1 MKVWFKRSL
10 LGLVVIFIVALV
22 GAAIFLLTFDPNA
35 YKRKLEEIVYERY
48 QRTLAIEGE
57 IELSLFPRIG
67 LSVNGVSLSERN
79 SDQTF
84 MSVDSARFAVAIWPL
99 MSNQFVVDHVSL
111 NGFKVWLERE
121 KDGSFNFSDL
131 LDDTA
136 LENVPATTASSGG
149 WIIGA
154 AHAAEVEDPA
164 EGTVSDDPAHAT
176 IPKEEEPGSELS
188 KVLASL
194 KEAVRPDTGKT
205 QFQIDIA
212 GLDFREGEVHYY
224 DHILGGGGQIVGLDM
239 NTGRMTFG
247 QPFDLKF
254 KGRLQGTKPHMEAA
268 LDGQALLRLDPYSH
282 IYAAQRI
289 NVQVQGDVG
298 SYKTEQLQ
306 LKGGVEYQ
314 SLVGVV
320 RVQGMELTTQGEL
333 ASRTMPLS
341 DVQASLSIPDL
352 IYAGQHSLLRIQ
364 RMALRTKANYEHD
377 AVELALDIPDVYTDS
392 NSAEMKSPIV
402 GSFIR
407 SGVNSTGVKLRIEN
421 LSGTDEQLRAER
433 FSVDAVLKQPLQAW
447 VVKVASPLVWQREQK
462 ELSWAELKGVF
473 SLEDEGLPNQ
483 RVEADLTGS
492 LTWATPVNQ
501 WNTHLDIGE
510 SAGRIAL
517 DARYQPQADPNLDF
531 TMQVQD
537 TDFANW
543 IPSAEV
549 RKQRGRVVS
558 GEQQDANEQFVG
570 PVAGTVMDLS
580 FLNKY
585 TVQGKAQL
593 QNVKVGKLTL
603 EQLKADLGIGQG
615 ELLMKL
621 NSAEFYQ
628 GSLLSELRLKADS
641 SVRASVDAYGI
652 ESGAI
657 LEDAFGQTRM
667 SGKSDI
673 SARVTASGH
682 TPAAW
687 LRSLSGTFNLD
698 TVDGR
703 VYGLDAFETLASVVD
718 VAKNAFSPQL
728 PPLALGFD
736 LRRSTSFSALS
747 LQSTLR
753 DGVLSFNSMLA
764 NSPDLRISMRKP
776 SSINLVDQSLDLTLE
791 FRLLSQM
798 RNNTNAS
805 LLKELFRV
813 TVPVQLVGSLSHP
826 EHKILWNEISSK
838 LVQQALENGLVE
850 KLVGQPLLDT
860 LMDAR
865 ETGEALTKRVEQ
877 AAPSRSLGVLF
888 RDLLG
893 GAKP

>member
-48 QRTLAIEGE
+48 QRSLAIEGE

-79 SDQTF
+79 SEQTF

-131 LDDTA
+131 LEDSALDTHQPT
-136 LENVPATTASSGG
+136 ETAHTNG
-149 WIIGA
+149 WVMGSA
-154 AHAAEVEDPA
+154 MAAEVEAPPVAVEPEPIQPEPA
-164 EGTVSDDPAHAT
+164 KAD
-176 IPKEEEPGSELS
+176 EPSSELS

-194 KEAVRPDTGKT
+194 KEAVRPDTGNT

-224 DHILGGGGQIVGLDM
+224 DQILEGGGQIVGLDM

-289 NVQVQGDVG
+289 NVQLQGDVG

-320 RVQGMELTTQGEL
+320 RVQGMELSSQGEL
-333 ASRTMPLS
+333 ASRTMPLAN
-341 DVQASLSIPDL
+341 VQASLSIPDL

-364 RMALRTKANYEHD
+364 RMALRTKGNYEHD
-377 AVELALDIPDVYTDS
+377 SVELALDVPDVYMDS
-392 NSAEMKSPIV
+392 TTAEMKSPIV

-407 SGVNSTGVKLRIEN
+407 SGVNSTGIKLRVED
-421 LSGTDEQLRAER
+421 LSGTAEQLRAER
-433 FSVDAVLKQPLQAW
+433 FSVDTVLKQPLQAW
-447 VVKVASPLVWQREQK
+447 VVKVVSPLVWQREQK
-462 ELSWAELKGVF
+462 ELQWEALNGVF

-483 RVEADLTGS
+483 RVQADVAGS
-492 LTWATPVNQ
+492 LSWATASNR
-501 WNTHLDIGE
+501 WDTHLEIGE
-510 SAGRIAL
+510 SAGRIIA
-517 DARYQPQADPNLDF
+517 DGRYQPTAPNIDF
-531 TMQVQD
+531 TLQID
-537 TDFANW
+537 NTDFANW

-558 GEQQDANEQFVG
+558 GEQQEAAEKFVG

-580 FLNKY
+580 FLDKY

-593 QNVKVGKLTL
+593 QNVKVGKLSL
-603 EQLKADLGIGQG
+603 DQLKADLGVSQG
-615 ELLMKL
+615 ELLLKL

-628 GSLLSELRLKADS
+628 GSLLSELRLKSDS
-641 SVRASVDAYGI
+641 SLRASVDAYGV

-667 SGKSDI
+667 SGKSDV

-687 LRSLSGTFNLD
+687 LRSLHGSFNLD
-698 TVDGR
+698 TVNGR

-736 LRRSTSFSALS
+736 LGRSTSFSALS
-747 LQSTLR
+747 LQSNVR
-753 DGVLSFNSMLA
+753 DGVLSFTSMLA
-764 NSPDLRISMRKP
+764 NSPDLRVTMRRP
-776 SSINLVDQSLDLTLE
+776 SSINLVEQSLDVTLE

-798 RNNTNAS
+798 RGNAHAN

-813 TVPVQLVGSLSHP
+813 TVPVQLTGPLSHP
-826 EHKILWNEISSK
+826 EHRIVWNEIGSK
-838 LVQQALENGLVE
+838 LVQQALANGLVE
-850 KLVGQPLLDT
+850 KMVGQPLLDT

-865 ETGEALTKRVEQ
+865 DTSKALGKKVEQ
-877 AAPSRSLGVLF
+877 APRSLGVLF
-888 RDLLG
+888 RDLVG
-893 GAKP
+893 GVKP

>member
-136 LENVPATTASSGG
+136 LESLPATAAHSGG
-149 WIIGA
+149 WIMGA
-154 AHAAEVEDPA
+154 AQAAEVANPA
-164 EGTVSDDPAHAT
+164 EVSVSTEPEPVVA
-176 IPKEEEPGSELS
+176 KEDEPGSELS

-194 KEAVRPDTGKT
+194 KEAVSPDTGKT
-205 QFQIDIA
+205 KFQIDIA

-341 DVQASLSIPDL
+341 NVQASLAVPEL

-364 RMALRTKANYEHD
+364 RMALRTKGNYEHD
-377 AVELALDIPDVYTDS
+377 TVELALDIPDVYMDS
-392 NSAEMKSPIV
+392 NSAEMKSPVV
-402 GSFIR
+402 GSLIR
-407 SGVNSTGVKLRIEN
+407 SGVDSTGIKLRIEE
-421 LSGTDEQLRAER
+421 LSGTEHEVRAQR
-433 FSVDAVLKQPLQAW
+433 FSVDTVLKQPLQAW
-447 VVKVASPLVWQREQK
+447 VLKVVSPLVWQRAQK
-462 ELSWAELKGVF
+462 TLTWEALTGVF

-483 RVEADLTGS
+483 RVQADVTGS
-492 LTWATPVNQ
+492 LAWATPNNQ
-501 WNTHLDIGE
+501 WDTHLEIGE
-510 SAGRIAL
+510 SAGRITA
-517 DARYQPQADPNLDF
+517 DARYQPNATPNVEF
-531 TMQVQD
+531 TAQVQD

-558 GEQQDANEQFVG
+558 GEQQDATEKFVG
-570 PVAGTVMDLS
+570 PVAGTVMDLR
-580 FLNKY
+580 FLESY

-593 QNVKVGKLTL
+593 QNVKVGKFTL
-603 EQLKADLGIGQG
+603 EQLKADLGVSQG
-615 ELLMKL
+615 ELLLKL

-628 GSLLSELRLKADS
+628 GSLLSELRLKSDGS
-641 SVRASVDAYGI
+641 LRASVDAYGV

-667 SGKSDI
+667 SGKSDV
-673 SARVTASGH
+673 SARVTAAGH

-687 LRSLSGTFNLD
+687 LRSLSGTFNMD

-728 PPLALGFD
+728 PSLALGFD
-736 LRRSTSFSALS
+736 LGRSTSFSALS

-753 DGVLSFNSMLA
+753 DGVLSFSSMLA

-776 SSINLVDQSLDLTLE
+776 SSINLVDQTLDLTLE
-791 FRLLSQM
+791 FRLQSQM
-798 RNNTNAS
+798 RGNAHAS
-805 LLKELFRV
+805 LLKELFKV
-813 TVPVQLVGSLSHP
+813 TVPVQLTGALSRPDHR
-826 EHKILWNEISSK
+826 ILWNEISSK
-838 LVQQALENGLVE
+838 LVQQALDSGLVE
-850 KLVGQPLLDT
+850 KLVSQPLLDS

-865 ETGEALTKRVEQ
+865 ETGAALTKKVEQ

-888 RDLLG
+888 RDLVG
-893 GAKP
+893 GAKF